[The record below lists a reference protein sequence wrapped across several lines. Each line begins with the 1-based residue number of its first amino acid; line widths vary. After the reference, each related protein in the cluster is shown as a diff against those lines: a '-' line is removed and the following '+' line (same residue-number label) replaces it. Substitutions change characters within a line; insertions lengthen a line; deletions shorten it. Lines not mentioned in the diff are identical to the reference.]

1 MNYADSILN
10 FRCKYICK
18 HQKNTEIMNGSVSR
32 SSSCI
37 QFVLRKASFNLQNF
51 PKLSELSVLASL

>member
-10 FRCKYICK
+10 FRRKYICK
-18 HQKNTEIMNGSVSR
+18 HQNTESMNGSVSR

-37 QFVLRKASFNLQNF
+37 QFVLRKASFNLQNL